1 MLTVCSDPGRQGHKV
16 SCKSFPYINEKAK
29 RGGRCLHLK
38 KHSLQFTAH
47 VHIVS
52 SVERSPF
59 CCITK
64 QSSVAGGDHWPNT
77 MFEYCENLLGIG
89 LDRAR
94 SINLQELGIN
104 SHNLADLDMPFSGG
118 SLGNSKED
126 PVRQSIWTGWFYQSF
141 L

>member
-1 MLTVCSDPGRQGHKV
+1 MKKQKEVGAASTR
-16 SCKSFPYINEKAK
+16 
-29 RGGRCLHLK
+29 K

-59 CCITK
+59 CCIAR
-64 QSSVAGGDHWPNT
+64 QSPVAGGDHWPNT
-77 MFEYCENLLGIG
+77 MFEYCKNLLGIG

-126 PVRQSIWTGWFYQSF
+126 PV
-141 L
+141 